1 MTGYI
6 HSFESFGTV
15 DGPGI
20 RFVVFMQGCPMR
32 CKYCHNPDTWGI
44 NAGKPY
50 APEEVLKE
58 VLKYKSYI
66 GKGGVTVSGGEPL
79 LQIDFVS
86 EFFRL
91 LKEAGIHTAL
101 DTSGVTFNASDENS
115 VQKHKQLLKYTD
127 LVLLDIKHIDEEKH
141 RQITGHS
148 NKNTLD
154 FARFLSDNG
163 KPMWI
168 RHVLVP
174 NLTDDDNSL
183 YKLKEFISSL
193 NTVQKVEVLP
203 YHTMGEVKYEKL
215 GISYPLKGVQ
225 PPTKERVENARKI
238 LTAKDN
244 TY

>member
-32 CKYCHNPDTWGI
+32 CKYCHNPDTWDS
-44 NAGKPY
+44 NVGKEY
-50 APEEVLKE
+50 APEEVVKE
-58 VLKYKSYI
+58 VLKYKSYLRS
-66 GKGGVTVSGGEPL
+66 GGVTVSGGEPL
-79 LQIDFVS
+79 LQIGFVT
-86 EFFRL
+86 ELFRL
-91 LKEAGIHTAL
+91 LKEQGIHTAL
-101 DTSGVTFNASDENS
+101 DTSGITFNANDENS
-115 VQKHKQLLKYTD
+115 VQKHKKLLNYTD
-127 LVLLDIKHIDEEKH
+127 LVLLDIKHIDADKH
-141 RQITGHS
+141 KEITGHS
-148 NKNTLD
+148 NKNTLG

-163 KPMWI
+163 TPVWI

-183 YKLKEFISSL
+183 YKLKEFINGL

-215 GISYPLKGVQ
+215 GICYPLQGTQ

-238 LTAKDN
+238 LN
-244 TY
+244 T